1 MTINL
6 PPGPLFVYHLASTNF
21 PTTVLWFGIFSLFQ
35 VLYYSKTVAS
45 AWVAISVA
53 LSTQLIYLVAM
64 GHWRALRERNLA
76 AASGAVMV
84 PQVQKGGLSTI
95 AAMQKSVLSGYPGK
109 DFHHSKNF
117 WL

>member
-21 PTTVLWFGIFSLFQ
+21 PTTVLWFGIFSLFI
-35 VLYYSKTVAS
+35 YYSKTA
-45 AWVAISVA
+45 APTWVVISVA
-53 LSTQLIYLVAM
+53 LSTQLVYLVAM
-64 GHWRALRERNLA
+64 GRWRALRERNLA

-95 AAMQKSVLSGYPGK
+95 AAIRKSVLSGYPGK
-109 DFHHSKNF
+109 DFHQSKNF
-117 WL
+117 WP